1 MDHTGRTVLVTG
13 ATGGIGTA
21 VCRRLADAGLTLV
34 LAARHETDL
43 QQLCGS
49 LPKNGSA
56 PHTWIAVDMASDASV
71 DAFAEELKRRAVVLD
86 GVVLM
91 PPQPHSTNE
100 ALPPNQTWR
109 DIFQTSFVGPLA
121 LLKAAISTMQPDPAN
136 GRRCKIV
143 IISGMSSVQVLGHYA
158 TSNVIRCAWVGE
170 AKTLAFALGERG
182 IHINTLSLGG
192 TLSPWYKAG
201 LEKRAANA
209 GVSYEDRLA
218 EETSN
223 IPLRKY
229 GTPEEVAV
237 AVEGLLSPFSDH
249 MTGLNILHDGGFTRA
264 Y

>member
-1 MDHTGRTVLVTG
+1 MALASKTILVTG
-13 ATGGIGTA
+13 ATGGIGQA
-21 VCRRLADAGLTLV
+21 VCNRLAKAGYDLVAASRDPNSLQALCEALTKTSHG
-34 LAARHETDL
+34 A
-43 QQLCGS
+43 CS
-49 LPKNGSA
+49 YIS
-56 PHTWIAVDMASDASV
+56 VDMGSDESVAS
-71 DAFAEELKRRAVVLD
+71 FAAELTSRNIVLD

-91 PPQPHSTNE
+91 PPQPHSTNDC
-100 ALPPNQTWR
+100 LPTNDTWR
-109 DIFQTSFVGPLA
+109 AIFQNSFISPLA
-121 LLKAAISTMQPDPAN
+121 LLKAAISTMKPDPAN

-158 TSNVIRCAWVGE
+158 TSTVLRCAWVGE

-192 TLSPWYKAG
+192 TLAPWYKAG
-201 LEKRAANA
+201 IEKRAAGA
-209 GVSYEDRLA
+209 GISYEERLA
-218 EETSN
+218 EETAN

-229 GTPEEVAV
+229 GTPEEVAT

>member
-71 DAFAEELKRRAVVLD
+71 DAFAEELRRGAVVLD

-100 ALPPNQTWR
+100 ALPSNQTWR

-121 LLKAAISTMQPDPAN
+121 LLKAAISTMRPTLPTVGDA
-136 GRRCKIV
+136 R
-143 IISGMSSVQVLGHYA
+143 SS
-158 TSNVIRCAWVGE
+158 
-170 AKTLAFALGERG
+170 
-182 IHINTLSLGG
+182 
-192 TLSPWYKAG
+192 LSPACH
-201 LEKRAANA
+201 
-209 GVSYEDRLA
+209 
-218 EETSN
+218 
-223 IPLRKY
+223 
-229 GTPEEVAV
+229 
-237 AVEGLLSPFSDH
+237 LSRS
-249 MTGLNILHDGGFTRA
+249 
-264 Y
+264 